1 MNDVIEAQ
9 NKINQAL
16 RDLELKT
23 GRMVTGIYFQ
33 VDQCIGGPDIRYVE
47 IEVSN
52 KPGDGFMVGS
62 DD

>member
-9 NKINQAL
+9 NKINQVL

-23 GRMVTGIYFQ
+23 GRIVTGIYFQ
-33 VDQCIGGPDIRYVE
+33 ADQCIGSPDVRYVE

-52 KPGDGFMVGS
+52 NPGDGFMVGS